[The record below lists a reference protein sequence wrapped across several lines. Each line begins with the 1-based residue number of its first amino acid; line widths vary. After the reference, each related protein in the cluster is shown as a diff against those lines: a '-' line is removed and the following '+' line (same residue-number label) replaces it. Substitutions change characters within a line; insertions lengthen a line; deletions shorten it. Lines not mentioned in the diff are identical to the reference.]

1 MTEPQNTTHFGF
13 KTIDENKKA
22 GMVEG
27 LFSSVAN
34 KYDLMNDIM
43 SFGVHRIWKERF
55 IEWMNPRS
63 DSKLIDVAS
72 GTGDIAKLFSKKNL
86 QFYFMKFKYSIIS
99 FFFVLFNFLKI
110 NKKCNF

>member
-34 KYDLMNDIM
+34 KYDLMNDAM
-43 SFGVHRIWKERF
+43 SMGIHR
-55 IEWMNPRS
+55 
-63 DSKLIDVAS
+63 
-72 GTGDIAKLFSKKNL
+72 
-86 QFYFMKFKYSIIS
+86 
-99 FFFVLFNFLKI
+99 
-110 NKKCNF
+110 